1 MDHAKEYYTYKVFR
15 NGNVMKKSG
24 KGFIKPYK
32 EISGY
37 MSVTLMING
46 FRKRI
51 YVHRLVA
58 MVYLDNAKT
67 LPSINHK
74 DGNKSNN
81 NIDNLEWVTQS
92 DNLKHAIKTG
102 LLKTVFSPDNQPKIR
117 KHISVDQ
124 FTKDGVFIKKHHSI
138 VGASRETGIR
148 AQNINATCVG
158 RGKSAGGFIWK
169 YSDKKLKKVSLK

>member
-1 MDHAKEYYTYKVFR
+1 MDHAKEYYTYKVFP

-24 KGFIKPYK
+24 EGFIKPHK

-46 FRKRI
+46 SRKRI

-58 MVYLDNAKT
+58 MVYLDNAKK

-81 NIDNLEWVTQS
+81 NIDNLEWTNQS
-92 DNLKHAIKTG
+92 DNLKHAVKTG
-102 LLKTVFSPDNQPKIR
+102 LLKTVFSSDNQPKIR

-124 FTKDGVFIKKHHSI
+124 FTKDGVFIKTHYSI
-138 VGASRETGIR
+138 VDASRETGIK
-148 AQNINATCVG
+148 AQGINATCVG
-158 RGKSAGGFIWK
+158 REKSAGGFIWK
-169 YSDKKLKKVSLK
+169 YSDKNGKRK